1 MDWLFE
7 ATNIHLGYHLT
18 EKSSTIKWLD
28 LAMPLKHS
36 HRLRSHRDLQQIA
49 GHNPDSEQI
58 FEDSLVESQRT
69 FAHKGKQ
76 SQQPV
81 YVVSGLKT
89 NLLGL
94 PAITALNLAARIDTT
109 AQDETDKD
117 EDVRKQFPM
126 VFKGLGNL
134 GEEYSIRL
142 KEDATHYSLF
152 TPRHV
157 PLPQRAQVQEELKRM
172 EAMGVISKVDE
183 PTQWCAGMVVVPK
196 KDGKVGICVDLKT
209 LNESVLREVH
219 PMPKVDETLAQLTGA
234 KIFSKL
240 DANSGFWQ
248 IPLLKT
254 SRPLT
259 CFITPFGR
267 YQYNKLPFG
276 ISSAPEHFQK
286 RMSAILSGLEGFVC
300 QMDDV
305 LVFGKDQ
312 KEHDTRLTAV
322 LKRIEASGA
331 TLNPQKCEF
340 SRKTLKF
347 LGHLV
352 DAEGVRADPS
362 KTAAIREMSPPTNVP
377 ELRRFMGMVNQ
388 LGKFSQNLA
397 TLTQPLR
404 ELLSKKHSWVW
415 GPSQEQAFSQV
426 KDELSKPTTLA
437 LFDVQNESKFSADAS
452 VYGLGAVLLQKTDS
466 QWKPFAYASRSLS
479 ETERRYAQIEK
490 EALAITWACEKFS
503 MYVLSKRFS
512 IETDHKP
519 LVPLLVSKHLD
530 SLPPRVLRF
539 RLRLARFDF
548 SIEHTPGKYL
558 YTADTLSRASLS
570 SSDDDP
576 NQGVLAELAM
586 EACIAHIPASQSRLS
601 EYEEA
606 QNSDPLCSLVIKYCR
621 TGWPGKQKVDEALAP
636 YWEAQGDLTLHK
648 NLLLC
653 GTRIVVP
660 ASMQRETLT
669 KLHEGHQGIER
680 CRQSK
685 DFSVV
690 AWSI

>member
-1 MDWLFE
+1 MVGRFK
-7 ATNIHLGYHLT
+7 G
-18 EKSSTIKWLD
+18 
-28 LAMPLKHS
+28 
-36 HRLRSHRDLQQIA
+36 
-49 GHNPDSEQI
+49 
-58 FEDSLVESQRT
+58 T

-117 EDVRKQFPM
+117 EDVRKQFPK

-142 KEDATHYSLF
+142 KEDATPYSLF

-157 PLPQRAQVQEELKRM
+157 PLPRRAQVQEELKRM

-196 KDGKVGICVDLKT
+196 KESKVCICVDLKP

-248 IPLLKT
+248 IPLSKT

-259 CFITPFGR
+259 CFITSFGR
-267 YQYNKLPFG
+267 YQFNKLPFG

-312 KEHDTRLTAV
+312 KEHDTWLTAV

-352 DAEGVRADPS
+352 DAEGV
-362 KTAAIREMSPPTNVP
+362 
-377 ELRRFMGMVNQ
+377 
-388 LGKFSQNLA
+388 
-397 TLTQPLR
+397 
-404 ELLSKKHSWVW
+404 
-415 GPSQEQAFSQV
+415 
-426 KDELSKPTTLA
+426 
-437 LFDVQNESKFSADAS
+437 
-452 VYGLGAVLLQKTDS
+452 
-466 QWKPFAYASRSLS
+466 
-479 ETERRYAQIEK
+479 
-490 EALAITWACEKFS
+490 
-503 MYVLSKRFS
+503 
-512 IETDHKP
+512 
-519 LVPLLVSKHLD
+519 
-530 SLPPRVLRF
+530 
-539 RLRLARFDF
+539 
-548 SIEHTPGKYL
+548 
-558 YTADTLSRASLS
+558 
-570 SSDDDP
+570 
-576 NQGVLAELAM
+576 
-586 EACIAHIPASQSRLS
+586 
-601 EYEEA
+601 
-606 QNSDPLCSLVIKYCR
+606 
-621 TGWPGKQKVDEALAP
+621 
-636 YWEAQGDLTLHK
+636 
-648 NLLLC
+648 
-653 GTRIVVP
+653 
-660 ASMQRETLT
+660 
-669 KLHEGHQGIER
+669 
-680 CRQSK
+680 
-685 DFSVV
+685 
-690 AWSI
+690 